1 MHHTL
6 RLTSFCQ
13 TKPVLETQ
21 SSVSSPGQ
29 CAQSPNSVVATTA
42 PGRMTP
48 ALSSIL
54 EALLR
59 SFGVQWY
66 VLCAGVSDTYR
77 RRLVCIR
84 EMPSYCARHNDIGE
98 GVGMRTRRAS
108 VGVHWVSELPIETTS
123 IQRMLTGTRCISRT
137 SKRTSSHSTTW
148 YQRHTVS
155 WRHKTEGKA
164 REGSAL
170 PWQPATVLVV
180 AKGRCAREGLGA
192 QSRHHRSETCA
203 GLLLGDSGSKA
214 ARHTVPWIWKKGR
227 PALVCQLWGDCAQQR
242 RR

>member
-1 MHHTL
+1 ML
-6 RLTSFCQ
+6 D
-13 TKPVLETQ
+13 Q
-21 SSVSSPGQ
+21 S
-29 CAQSPNSVVATTA
+29 QSGVRQSAGDQHPWHRN
-42 PGRMTP
+42 
-48 ALSSIL
+48 
-54 EALLR
+54 LR
-59 SFGVQWY
+59 SHD
-66 VLCAGVSDTYR
+66 GVSISKSRMVVGSCCVSPLSIIMARPRRTTRSLWRR